1 MKIFVSLLAFAMTL
15 TSAAPSLAAGGGDDH
30 GGGHHAL
37 EERMNALFPQP
48 QPQFERRD
56 VPVGPVLTA
65 PAFYASVAGDKA
77 LLQWKPVEGADTY
90 HVQVA
95 TDAEFKWLV
104 FNNANLKETSF
115 EVTGLE
121 AGKNYF
127 WRVAAVR
134 NNNWSTFRKSAFARS
149 MFTTRK

>member
-1 MKIFVSLLAFAMTL
+1 MKILVSLLAFAMTL
-15 TSAAPSLAAGGGDDH
+15 TSAAPSLAAGGGEEH

-48 QPQFERRD
+48 QPQSERRD
-56 VPVGPVLTA
+56 LPAVPELTS
-65 PAFYASVAGDKA
+65 PAFYSAVAGDKA
-77 LLQWKPVEGADTY
+77 LLQWKPLEGVNMY

-104 FNNANLKETSF
+104 LDNVNVKETSL

-121 AGKNYF
+121 AGKSYF

-134 NNNWSTFRKSAFARS
+134 NNNWSTFRKSTFARS
-149 MFTTRK
+149 MFTTSK